1 MRAASWPRPFESRSK
16 NHGIVRNRLA
26 QASRTSEGGKGCT
39 RSKTALIRR
48 SRRSAFL
55 SWAGSATY
63 RRAPTWLHH
72 AVDQA
77 RLPQISLG
85 ITHRRGPKPLR
96 WGRLS
101 QTAEALD

>member
-1 MRAASWPRPFESRSK
+1 RSGPQQVK
-16 NHGIVRNRLA
+16 LDSVEAIELAEVVIVGNVIGNSA
-26 QASRTSEGGKGCT
+26 GETCGC
-39 RSKTALIRR
+39 RHAVDGVSQ
-48 SRRSAFL
+48 RSA
-55 SWAGSATY
+55 TP

-85 ITHRRGPKPLR
+85 ITHRRGPKSLR